1 MADKKITISEFDHQR
16 LQEMMAQGRRINFRA
31 NKHLRDLQMELD
43 RAEVLP
49 ADQVPQSVITMEST
63 ARLLDLDTERETEF
77 TLVFPD
83 DADPDENKIS
93 VLAPIGVAMLGY
105 REGDEFNWETPEGIR
120 RLRVVKVVNQASSPD
135 PNSVADSA
143 RDMEYQ
149 PYPERRYP
157 TYSDELANSDEVE
170 STAPEGRDDRLGDA
184 DNWERN
190 RPLVNPRAD
199 DESPSFT
206 DIPGYPKDKE

>member
-1 MADKKITISEFDHQR
+1 MAAKKIIVSDFDHQR

-31 NKHLRDLQMELD
+31 NKHLRDLQMELT

-49 ADQVPQSVITMEST
+49 ADQVPQDVITMEST

-105 REGDEFNWETPEGIR
+105 REGDEFDWETPEGNR

-135 PNSVADSA
+135 PNSVADATRS
-143 RDMEYQ
+143 MEDQ

-184 DNWERN
+184 ENWERN